1 MKRVKTQTINIDLH
15 LWEEAKRLAKRNHQA
30 SISEVIAQ
38 LLEEWMASANKH
50 ITLKSSHLKKQEKVR
65 RSLYCDIK
73 LWKSVIVYAKEHFG
87 KSGSFIIDA
96 LLRNWVSEEKKR
108 RPENPNQAKL
118 I

>member
-1 MKRVKTQTINIDLH
+1 MKRVKTQTINIDIQ
-15 LWEEAKRLAKRNHQA
+15 LWEEAKRFAERNHQA
-30 SISEVIAQ
+30 SVSEVISK
-38 LLEEWMASANKH
+38 LLEEWLASNNKH
-50 ITLKSSHLKKQEKVR
+50 IALKGSHLKKQKKVR

-96 LLRNWVSEEKKR
+96 LLRNWVADEKKR
-108 RPENPNQAKL
+108 KAENPNQAKL